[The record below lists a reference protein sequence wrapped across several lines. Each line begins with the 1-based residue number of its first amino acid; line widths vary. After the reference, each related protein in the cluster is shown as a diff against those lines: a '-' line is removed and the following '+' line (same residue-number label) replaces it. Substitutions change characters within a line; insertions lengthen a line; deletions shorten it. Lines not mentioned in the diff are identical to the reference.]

1 MGDDSDSGMN
11 SRCGHLVCSN
21 LGAGLITQCA
31 TVTTLAARRHR
42 DDELKVHEYEYVKIQ
57 EALLS

>member
-21 LGAGLITQCA
+21 LGAGLIAQCA
-31 TVTTLAARRHR
+31 MVTFLTARRHR
-42 DDELKVHEYEYVKIQ
+42 DDEQEVHEYEYVKI
-57 EALLS
+57 